1 MGGVGEDDKFYRVFL
16 APGVAH
22 CFEGT
27 GPVPIDPMFAVVD
40 WVEKSKAPDS
50 INGATRG
57 EANERITQKLCKWPA
72 KAVHSG
78 AVNPKTAANW
88 LYSNN
93 NTGLTKVGHAEYQWL
108 DEL

>member
-40 WVEKSKAPDS
+40 CIEKSKAP
-50 INGATRG
+50 
-57 EANERITQKLCKWPA
+57 
-72 KAVHSG
+72 
-78 AVNPKTAANW
+78 
-88 LYSNN
+88 
-93 NTGLTKVGHAEYQWL
+93 EYQWL